1 MNNDTIKHLMSQN
14 ESATVVTPITTV
26 QLPGATWQPIVGQEA
41 RDLVKRKQLS
51 ESEGQAV
58 IESAA
63 SILARGVAPTEQE
76 QSHRTGL
83 VVGYVQSGKTL
94 SFTTVIA
101 LARDNDY
108 RLIIAVAGTSNLLL
122 DQSTSRLHDDLNVDG
137 PGRYFRWSVYKNPE
151 DNDDNRRSI
160 DQEFDGWRDPG
171 VPSDECPTVL
181 ITVMKHHRHLKKL
194 VNLLKRLNLDDV
206 PTLIIDDEA
215 DQASLNTL
223 VKKERES
230 TTYRRLMEL
239 RETLPCHT
247 FLQYTATPQAPLL
260 INIIDSLSPDFVEV
274 LEPGSDYVGGRTFF
288 IDTHDLVKEIPDDEF
303 SPEEDQSPSP
313 SLLDALRVFLVG
325 VAAGWVEGKMKDGT
339 NRSMLVHPSRKVA
352 RHEEYKIWI
361 NHILADWRS
370 NLKLQKDEYEYVEL
384 VEDFKHAHRN
394 LSRTVPELPTLDQI
408 MGVLPSV
415 LRYTRV
421 EEINTRT
428 DAKTPTIEWKR
439 QYGWILVGGQAMDR
453 GFTVEGL
460 TVTYMPR
467 GTGMGNVDTI
477 QQRGRFFGY
486 KRPYLGYCRIY
497 LEQGV
502 LNAFESYVEHEE
514 YMRQQLKDIRDGRKS
529 LKDWKR
535 AFVLDS
541 DLKPCRNN
549 VLQYGYAR
557 GRYADRW
564 FIPNVGLD
572 DESIMTENR
581 DIVRTFLSSLTF
593 TAGPRTDERD
603 TARIHHVSHE
613 ASLSQAIEQLLI
625 PYRFTVPRDTERI
638 TGLLLQLEHAIG
650 GNPNERCVVYRTNP
664 GYRRRRTLDDD
675 DKVPTGNLF
684 SGPIEGYIGDGRIRD
699 RENVT
704 IQIHLIDLMRG
715 REVVANN
722 VPGITIWVPKR
733 MALDWIAQEQT

>member
-1 MNNDTIKHLMSQN
+1 MNNDTIKHSMSQN
-14 ESATVVTPITTV
+14 GPATVVTPISTV

-108 RLIIAVAGTSNLLL
+108 RLIIAVAGTSNPLF
-122 DQSTSRLHDDLNVDG
+122 DQSTLRLHSDLSVDG
-137 PGRYFRWSVYKNPE
+137 PGRRLKWSVYKNPNN
-151 DNDDNRRSI
+151 NDDNRRSI
-160 DQEFDGWRDPG
+160 HQEFEGWRDPQ

-181 ITVMKHHRHLKKL
+181 ITVMKNHSRLNSL
-194 VNLLKRLNLDDV
+194 VNLLKRLNLGDV

-223 VKKERES
+223 INKEDQS
-230 TTYRRLMEL
+230 TTYRRLREL
-239 RETLPCHT
+239 RETLPRHT

-274 LEPGSDYVGGRTFF
+274 LEPGSNYVGGRTFF
-288 IDTHDLVKEIPDDEF
+288 IDTRDRVREISDNDDDDEY
-303 SPEEDQSPSP
+303 PPS
-313 SLLDALRVFLVG
+313 SLLESLRIFLVG
-325 VAAGWVEGKMKDGT
+325 AAAGWDEWKIHGNT

-352 RHEEYKIWI
+352 YHEKYKIWI
-361 NHILADWRS
+361 NRILDDWRS
-370 NLKLQKDEYEYVEL
+370 VLKLPKDDNDYADL
-384 VEDFKHAHRN
+384 VEDFKRAHRN

-415 LRYTRV
+415 LRWTRV
-421 EEINTRT
+421 EEMN
-428 DAKTPTIEWKR
+428 ASKGKTPTIEWSR
-439 QYGWILVGGQAMDR
+439 SYGWILVGGQAMDR

-467 GTGMGNVDTI
+467 DPGMGNADTI

-497 LEQGV
+497 LEQEV
-502 LNAFESYVEHEE
+502 LKAFESYVEHEE
-514 YMRQQLKDIRDGRKS
+514 YMRQELQGIRDDGKP

-535 AFVLDS
+535 AFVLS
-541 DLKPCRNN
+541 PKLKACRNY
-549 VLQYGYAR
+549 VLQHMYTR
-557 GRYADRW
+557 GGYADRW

-572 DESIMTENR
+572 AESIMTENR
-581 DIVRTFLSSLTF
+581 DIVRTFLSSLNF
-593 TAGPRTDERD
+593 TAGLGTDERD

-613 ASLSQAIEQLLI
+613 ASLSQVIEQLLI
-625 PYRFTVPRDTERI
+625 PYRFTVPRDTEEI
-638 TGLLLQLEHAIG
+638 TGLRLQLRYAIDK
-650 GNPNERCVVYRTNP
+650 NPNERCVVYRTNP
-664 GYRRRRTLDDD
+664 GYQRSRRLDDD
-675 DKVPTGNLF
+675 DKVPIRNLF
-684 SGPIEGYIGDGRIRD
+684 QGPIKGYIGDRRIRD

-704 IQIHLIDLMRG
+704 IQIHLIDLTRG
-715 REVVANN
+715 KKVVANN
-722 VPGITIWVPKR
+722 VPGITVWVPKR
-733 MALDWIAQEQT
+733 MALDWITQEQT